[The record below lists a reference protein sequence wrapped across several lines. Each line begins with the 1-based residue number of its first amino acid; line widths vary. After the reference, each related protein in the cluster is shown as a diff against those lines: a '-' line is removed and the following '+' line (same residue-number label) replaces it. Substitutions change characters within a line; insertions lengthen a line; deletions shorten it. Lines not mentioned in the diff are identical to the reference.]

1 MVRTAVVRAAMA
13 AALVIGTV
21 AGCTRDDT
29 TSPAAGLFDEP
40 FFIRGRI
47 TQLGAPWGNLVAG
60 EPGTNYQVDKA
71 YFRTS
76 AETEFRRADGSAGS
90 AADLRVGRTITLWIT
105 GPIMESYPVQVSA
118 SRIVIE

>member
-1 MVRTAVVRAAMA
+1 MSRSAVVRAAMV
-13 AALVIGTV
+13 AALVISAV
-21 AGCTRDDT
+21 AGCGRDDT
-29 TSPAAGLFDEP
+29 TSPAAAFDEP

-47 TQLGAPWGNLVAG
+47 TQVGAPWGNLVTG
-60 EPGTNYQVDKA
+60 EPGTSYQVDKA

-76 AETEFRRADGSAGS
+76 DETELRHADGSAAS

-118 SRIVIE
+118 SRVVIE

>member
-13 AALVIGTV
+13 AVLMIGAV
-21 AGCTRDDT
+21 AACARDDT
-29 TSPAAGLFDEP
+29 TSPATALSDEA

-47 TQLGAPWGNLVAG
+47 TELGAPWGNLVAG
-60 EPGTNYQVDKA
+60 EPGTSYQVDKA

-76 AETEFRRADGSAGS
+76 TETEFRRANGSAAS
-90 AADLRVGRTITLWIT
+90 AADLRVGSTIMLWIT
-105 GPIMESYPVQVSA
+105 GPIMESYPVQVIA